1 MDMRIAVLSRGP
13 QLYSTQSLIR
23 AGYQR
28 RHSMRIVDHTRCVPV
43 MGHGKPFILYDGY
56 RMERFDAVIPR
67 IGASVTATGAT
78 VISHFELMN
87 TYSVIRSDALLQSRD
102 KLRCL
107 QRLAQHGLP
116 IPATA
121 AISDGADLDYL
132 VKTMGGFPIVI
143 KLLESTHGMGVL
155 LADNIRHLESVSEAL
170 LRLGE
175 RLILQEFIHESKG
188 SDIRVL
194 VVAGEV
200 VASMKRQAQEGEFRS
215 NLHRGATGMP
225 EKLSEEEETLAIK
238 ATELM
243 GLDVAG
249 VDFMRSKKG
258 SLLLEVNASP
268 GLEGVET
275 ITGVDVAGKII
286 EMIEQKVKG

>member
-1 MDMRIAVLSRGP
+1 MRIAVLSRGP

-28 RHSMRIVDHTRCVPV
+28 RHSMRIIDHTRCVPV
-43 MGHGKPFILYDGY
+43 LGHGKPFIWYDGY

-78 VISHFELMN
+78 VINHFELMN
-87 TYSVIRSDALLQSRD
+87 TYSVIRSEALLQSRD

-107 QRLAQHGLP
+107 QKLAQHGLP

-121 AISDGADLDYL
+121 AISDGAEMDYL
-132 VKTMGGFPIVI
+132 VKTLGGFPIVI

-155 LADNIRHLESVSEAL
+155 LAENAQQLESITEAF

-175 RLILQEFIHESKG
+175 RLILQEFIRESEG
-188 SDIRVL
+188 TDIRVL

-200 VASMKRQAQEGEFRS
+200 VASMKRQAQQGEFRS
-215 NLHRGATGMP
+215 NLHRGGIGIP
-225 EKLSEEEETLAIK
+225 ERLSEEEMDLAVK
-238 ATELM
+238 ATSLM

-249 VDFMRSKKG
+249 VDFLRSKKG
-258 SLLLEVNASP
+258 PLILEVNASP
-268 GLEGVET
+268 GLEGIET
-275 ITGVDVAGKII
+275 ITGIDVAGKVI
-286 EMIEQKVKG
+286 EMIERKGEIG